1 MTSPGLPP
9 RARPVAAACFQ
20 QTRQRL
26 AAAEGAGPDGSYV
39 SGDALDACGGPRR
52 ARGWGTGW
60 GAERLRRRLEGYAP
74 TPRVAPWD
82 DPWTRHGGRTYPDV
96 SETGGLGRGL
106 SGQGDLDAAILRAP
120 LGGVVRGD
128 GIRLA
133 QPPRRDQVRLHAVRD
148 EIRHH
153 GFGPLL

>member
-9 RARPVAAACFQ
+9 RARPVAAAGV
-20 QTRQRL
+20 R
-26 AAAEGAGPDGSYV
+26 
-39 SGDALDACGGPRR
+39 ALLRGPRR
-52 ARGWGTGW
+52 LAQALT
-60 GAERLRRRLEGYAP
+60 
-74 TPRVAPWD
+74 
-82 DPWTRHGGRTYPDV
+82 GRTCPGRPSTRDEASGWRTSAAPAGARSACAVGWRDTTLGPVTADARIHDV
-96 SETGGLGRGL
+96 SETAGLGRGL
-106 SGQGDLDAAILRAP
+106 SGQGHLDAAILRAP